1 MNLNRR
7 HFIAQS
13 LVASG
18 LALVPLS
25 IGPLHAMRA
34 PTDRR
39 FVFIIQRG
47 AADGLA
53 IVEPRGDAALLG
65 LRKGLMAADPLRLD
79 GFFALHPALPKI
91 HAMTQKGQAEIEHA
105 VGTVY
110 RQRSHFDA
118 QAVLETGGATAQS
131 LRTGWMNRLI
141 GMLPR
146 GAQSAMALSPI
157 IPLAL
162 AGKNQVGNVGL
173 ENSAP
178 VSDDMALQM
187 SALYPVDPQL
197 GPLWQ
202 QAMQT
207 QNLLSSGKGDA
218 KGGAAIGTAA
228 ADLLRPANG
237 ARLMMVETGGW
248 DTHSAQQNRLT
259 RQLTHLDAM
268 VDALASGLGPLW
280 GNTLVLIATE
290 FGRTAAL
297 NGTQG
302 TDHGTGSAAFWL
314 GGSLGSKSQ
323 VLADWPGLS
332 ANALY
337 QGRDL
342 MPTRSFERMTA
353 ERLSAHFGLSP
364 VQTLA
369 TLFPSV

>member
-1 MNLNRR
+1 MTVNRR

-13 LVASG
+13 MMASG
-18 LALVPLS
+18 LAFSPFS
-25 IGPLHAMRA
+25 IGPLHAMNA
-34 PTDRR
+34 PTDQR

-53 IVEPRGDAALLG
+53 IVEPRGDAALTG
-65 LRKGLMAADPLRLD
+65 LRKGLMSADPLRLD
-79 GFFALHPALPKI
+79 GYFALHPALPKI
-91 HAMTQKGQAEIEHA
+91 HGLAQKGQAEIVHA
-105 VGTVY
+105 IGTVY

-141 GMLPR
+141 GMLPQ

-162 AGKNQVGNVGL
+162 AGKNHVGNVGL
-173 ENSAP
+173 ENNAP
-178 VSDDMALQM
+178 VSDDLAMQM
-187 SALYPVDPQL
+187 STLYASDPEL

-207 QNLLSSGKGDA
+207 QGLLSTNKGDA
-218 KGGAAIGTAA
+218 KGGSTIGTAA

-237 ARLMMVETGGW
+237 ARLMMIETGGW

-268 VDALASGLGPLW
+268 VDALASSLGPLW
-280 GNTLVLIATE
+280 NKTLVLVATE

-314 GGSLGSKSQ
+314 GGSLGSRTP
-323 VLADWPGLS
+323 VVAEWPGLS

-364 VQTLA
+364 VNTLA